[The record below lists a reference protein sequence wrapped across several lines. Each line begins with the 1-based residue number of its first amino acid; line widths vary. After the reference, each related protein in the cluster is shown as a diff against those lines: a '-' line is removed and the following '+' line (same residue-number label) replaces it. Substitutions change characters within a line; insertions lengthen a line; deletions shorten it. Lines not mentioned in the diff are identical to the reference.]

1 MSHFKFQKKQKKNRE
16 LCQTRHKIDSEA
28 TLSKQVWYFWHTKN
42 SKWTR
47 DSRQKK
53 QGPTSCTRHTSL
65 KFKTLLSFP
74 PMYFTSLPPSLF
86 LYLSKS
92 SEDHLCMFF
101 LLILHVFELI
111 SLSFCSLSF
120 FFLIT
125 RSFNFCLDFWVLS
138 SEFSEFYLKQE
149 QWVLLLFQ
157 FSIYLASSS
166 FMFWF
171 GVFFVFVNFFFLL
184 FGCWENTGVE
194 LLVLVLIFILE
205 WSFH

>member
-1 MSHFKFQKKQKKNRE
+1 
-16 LCQTRHKIDSEA
+16 
-28 TLSKQVWYFWHTKN
+28 
-42 SKWTR
+42 
-47 DSRQKK
+47 
-53 QGPTSCTRHTSL
+53 
-65 KFKTLLSFP
+65 
-74 PMYFTSLPPSLF
+74 MYFTSLPPSLF

-138 SEFSEFYLKQE
+138 FEFSDFYLKQE

-157 FSIYLASSS
+157 FSIHLASSS
-166 FMFWF
+166 FMFSF
-171 GVFFVFVNFFFLL
+171 GVFFVFESSLVFCFCELL
-184 FGCWENTGVE
+184 FYAVW
-194 LLVLVLIFILE
+194 LLRKYRGRASCFSTNLYFGMEFSLMLLGMRRKYWKKKIWKSWSYSIKQQWHVLDMSTRLHRTIFGLTSPDLCFISLAVSLI
-205 WSFH
+205 